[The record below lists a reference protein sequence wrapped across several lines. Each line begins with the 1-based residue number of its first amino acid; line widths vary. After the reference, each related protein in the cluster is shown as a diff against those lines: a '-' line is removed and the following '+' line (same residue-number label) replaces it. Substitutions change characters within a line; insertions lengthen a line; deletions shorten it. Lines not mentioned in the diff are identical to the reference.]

1 MKLLLLHLSDIH
13 IRSKGDFILNRA
25 DQIASAMS
33 SLDSEV
39 GGCVVVITG
48 DVAFS
53 GQAVEYALAEEF
65 LGKLKA
71 CLIKTVELPEIHFVL
86 APGNHDCDFSAPNQV
101 REILIST
108 IAKGTVGSVSADL
121 AMQTI
126 AVQEN
131 YWEFARRITG
141 KTVENAPNEK
151 LCQITD
157 LNIGG
162 KTISFNSYNTA
173 WMSQRSEI
181 QGNLHFPAE
190 FIPGEDTTSNLVVSI
205 FHHPYNWLESSNA
218 REFRTHIE
226 RNSDLILTGHEHE
239 YGQHLRTDRV
249 SGNTNEYVEGAV
261 LQDSK
266 SQESGFNAVLID
278 IEQEAQK
285 FFNASWTGRLYEMRA
300 VQASWQT
307 FQRNKN
313 RTRNEF
319 VISSEWINYLTNPG
333 AGFTNSRK
341 EQLDLDDIFVEPNLR
356 ELTRIDNLSQVIQLP
371 IRGEQFWRRLLDI
384 PHLAVLGGETA
395 GKTTLGKSIFT
406 KFHSEGFV
414 PITAQGA
421 ELKEWDNDKV
431 MRHVAKLVESQ
442 YSPAALER
450 YWQIGPEKRVLLID
464 NYHLITLNNK
474 GRNELFK
481 HLKKFFGR
489 IVLLTHDLSKVD
501 ELAVDPGAQN
511 PLASFIQFEL
521 QEFGNQL
528 REELIERW
536 FTVGQEFSISTE
548 QLENQV
554 IETKR
559 VMDAMLGRNLL
570 PAYPI
575 FILIILQQIE
585 AQTNLSTSSGA
596 LGYLYEHLITTSL
609 AKTAKR
615 LDLDTAHAYLS
626 EVANHMFNL
635 RTYRLS
641 DSQMQEVHKK
651 YCEEFTMGIRFD
663 QIEKALLDAD
673 LISYGGGLY
682 TFKYKYCYYYFAAK
696 HLMGRLTTDEGKDQ
710 LRRLAENVH
719 KEEFANILV
728 FLAYLSKDPIIIE
741 EMLRASRAVYP
752 DEDLC
757 DFDEQLKFITAL
769 NDTVPKAVLLDKD
782 ARSARK
788 EINQTMD
795 EIEAHLPQP
804 VENEDDADFNDAL
817 RLNVAFKTIQILG
830 QILKNHPGSIK
841 GPLKMEIAEE
851 CYLLGLRALHVLY
864 KILEQHRDEMVNFIA
879 NQMERFEDDP
889 EQRTKKAKRFVSM
902 LVEGSAMA
910 FIKKISGSIGTEAL
924 RQTYEELVGKH
935 DRLAVKI
942 IDLSVKLDH
951 FERFPSDE
959 LDNLIEDVNKDNNM
973 FASLLLKHLA
983 VDHFYRYTT
992 PRETKQRYCK
1002 KLGIELK
1009 TVQLLE
1015 NRRSRS

>member
-13 IRSKGDFILNRA
+13 IRSQGDFILNRA

-33 SLDSEV
+33 SLDFEV
-39 GGCVVVITG
+39 GGGVVVITG

-53 GQAVEYALAEEF
+53 GQAVEYTLAEEF
-65 LGKLKA
+65 LCKLKSR
-71 CLIKTVELPEIHFVL
+71 LVETIQIPEVHIVL
-86 APGNHDCDFSAPNQV
+86 VPGNHDCDFSTPNQV

-108 IAKGTVGSVSADL
+108 IAKGTVDSVSADL

-126 AVQEN
+126 SVQEN
-131 YWEFARRITG
+131 YWNFVKRITG
-141 KTVENAPNEK
+141 KAVENAPNNK
-151 LCQITD
+151 LIQITQ

-162 KTISFNSYNTA
+162 KIISFNSFNTA

-181 QGNLHFPAE
+181 QGALHFPTE
-190 FIPGEDTTSNLVVSI
+190 FIPNEDTTSNLVVSI

-218 REFRTHIE
+218 REFRMRIE

-239 YGQHLRTDRV
+239 SGQYQRTDRV
-249 SGNTNEYVEGAV
+249 MGNTNEYVEGAV

-266 SQESGFNAVLID
+266 TQKSSFNAVLID
-278 IEQEAQK
+278 IEQKSQK
-285 FFNASWTGRLYEMRA
+285 FFNAVWTDHLYDM
-300 VQASWQT
+300 QAMQATWQT

-313 RTRNEF
+313 RMRNEF
-319 VISSEWINYLTNPG
+319 MISSAWINYLINPG

-341 EQLDLDDIFVEPNLR
+341 ERLEFDDIFVEPNLR
-356 ELTRIDNLSQVIQLP
+356 ELTKIDNLNQVIQLP
-371 IRGEQFWRRLLDI
+371 IRGDQFWRRLMDTPYVAI
-384 PHLAVLGGETA
+384 LGGESA
-395 GKTTLGKSIFT
+395 GKTTLSKSLFS
-406 KFHSEGFV
+406 KFHAEGFV
-414 PITAQGA
+414 PITASGA
-421 ELKEWDNDKV
+421 DLKDCDNDKV
-431 MRHVAKLVESQ
+431 MRQIAKLVESQ
-442 YSPAALER
+442 YSSAAVER
-450 YWQIGPEKRVLLID
+450 YRQIGSDKRVLLID
-464 NYHLITLNNK
+464 NYHLIPLNNK
-474 GRNELFK
+474 GNNQLFK
-481 HLKKFFGR
+481 YLKEFFGR

-501 ELAVDPGAQN
+501 ELAGDPGVQS
-511 PLASFIQFEL
+511 PLTSFIQFEL

-609 AKTAKR
+609 AKTVKR
-615 LDLDTAHAYLS
+615 LNLDTAHAYLS
-626 EVANHMFNL
+626 EIANHMFNL
-635 RTYRLS
+635 RTYKLS

-651 YCEEFTMGIRFD
+651 YCEDFTMSIRFD

-673 LISYGGGLY
+673 LISYGGGLH
-682 TFKYKYCYYYFAAK
+682 TFKYKYCYYYFTAK
-696 HLMGRLTTDEGKDQ
+696 HLMGRLTTDEGKAQ

-752 DEDLC
+752 NEELC

-769 NDTVPKAVLLDKD
+769 NDTVPKAILLDKD

-795 EIEAHLPQP
+795 EIEARMPQP
-804 VENEDDADFNDAL
+804 VEDEDESDLNDAL
-817 RLNVAFKTIQILG
+817 RVNVAFKTIQILG

-841 GPLKMEIAEE
+841 GPIKMEIAEE

-864 KILEQHRDEMVNFIA
+864 KILEQHRDEMVNFIVH
-879 NQMERFEDDP
+879 QMERIEDNP
-889 EQRTKKAKRFVSM
+889 EQQIKKAKRFVSI
-902 LVEGSAMA
+902 LVEGSAIA
-910 FIKKISGSIGTEAL
+910 FIKKISSSIGTESL
-924 RQTYEELVGKH
+924 RQTYDELVRKYN
-935 DRLAVKI
+935 RLAVKI

-951 FERFPSDE
+951 FEQFPSDE
-959 LDNLIEDVNKDNNM
+959 FDKLIKDVNKHNNM

-983 VDHFYRYTT
+983 VDHFYRYTI
-992 PRETKQRYCK
+992 PRSTKQRYCE

-1015 NRRSRS
+1015 HRQSKL